1 MIFSHFSDKTEISN
15 YITFKLRKMTN
26 FIATDFNES
35 TIELFKCIIS
45 LYGLSGSIRIKGFN
59 QCLHKFKSVRI
70 VKFIYTTSNSN
81 IL

>member
-15 YITFKLRKMTN
+15 YITFKLREMTN

-45 LYGLSGSIRIKGFN
+45 LYGLYIGKYKN
-59 QCLHKFKSVRI
+59 
-70 VKFIYTTSNSN
+70 
-81 IL
+81 